1 MEQRNGKMRMKTK
14 PPRSLMKKVGL
25 ATDDDVRH
33 LTNAR
38 TRASMSNEL
47 HDSGNTYNSTDT
59 YIRKQSKDFIFDY
72 STEAYSSVALSLNDA
87 IT

>member
-1 MEQRNGKMRMKTK
+1 MKIK
-14 PPRSLMKKVGL
+14 PSRTLMKKAGL

-33 LTNAR
+33 RTNAR

-47 HDSGNTYNSTDT
+47 HDSGNNYTSTDT
-59 YIRKQSKDFIFDY
+59 YIRKFSRDFIFDY
-72 STEAYSSVALSLNDA
+72 SRETYSSVALSLNDV